1 MHFDRNHVILH
12 NHMLIPNLTV
22 TDAVYNQ
29 GLARAF
35 SEFHNDSVGW
45 GLSSDC
51 SLEHQLSQAAEGTG
65 LAFIVF
71 TQAIV
76 ALPCAPIWAVLF
88 FTMLLSLGLGSQIGL
103 LEGMLCTLFDI
114 DLFKR
119 LRKQYVTGKRNVLL
133 ANLSRKPCDF
143 QSICDWKNIECFAYR
158 KQKLWFIAQVTC
170 EEGHASNANFSPF
183 CSVLCS
189 NGVSVLLC
197 GRIDILY
204 GCRWILAQNVRLIRW
219 NDWIGGDCLVGNVGG
234 RLYLWTW
241 KVSGNHAKLDRNHAK
256 LFDLVRILTRLRV
269 FFSRFTEDIYQMTG
283 YRPGIYWQWTWRY
296 IGPVIMVCILVSSV
310 VCLALDTPT
319 YNAYKKELVSLR
331 PSHTFYLDKFG

>member
-1 MHFDRNHVILH
+1 
-12 NHMLIPNLTV
+12 MLIPNLTV

-119 LRKQYVTGKRNVLL
+119 LRKQYVTGKRIFLL
-133 ANLSRKPCDF
+133 AHVNL
-143 QSICDWKNIECFAYR
+143 
-158 KQKLWFIAQVTC
+158 VTS
-170 EEGHASNANFSPF
+170 EAF
-183 CSVLCS
+183 VI
-189 NGVSVLLC
+189 
-197 GRIDILY
+197 GRIL
-204 GCRWILAQNVRLIRW
+204 
-219 NDWIGGDCLVGNVGG
+219 
-234 RLYLWTW
+234 
-241 KVSGNHAKLDRNHAK
+241 S
-256 LFDLVRILTRLRV
+256 
-269 FFSRFTEDIYQMTG
+269 
-283 YRPGIYWQWTWRY
+283 
-296 IGPVIMVCILVSSV
+296 
-310 VCLALDTPT
+310 
-319 YNAYKKELVSLR
+319 VSLIE
-331 PSHTFYLDKFG
+331 SKSCDSLLK